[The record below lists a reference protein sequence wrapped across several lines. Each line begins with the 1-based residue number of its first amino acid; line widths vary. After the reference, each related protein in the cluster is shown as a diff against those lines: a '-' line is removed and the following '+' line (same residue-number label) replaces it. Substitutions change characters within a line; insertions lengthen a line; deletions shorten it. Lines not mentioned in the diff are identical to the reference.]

1 MSCNEDPTITLDE
14 SQNMT
19 RIDEEKKEMLEDF
32 KNLELLIQSKED
44 DV

>member
-1 MSCNEDPTITLDE
+1 MSCNEDPTIILDE
-14 SQNMT
+14 SQNIT
-19 RIDEEKKEMLEDF
+19 RIDDERKEMLEDF